1 MKLLLDVHIGTRL
14 ARMLT
19 DAGHDVLRAAL
30 VHATAPDRELLEL
43 AVIERRIIITQDSD
57 FSDLVYAWAAPPPPA
72 IVYIRCEPGEL
83 TMMYAR
89 VLEVL
94 ESAGLDG
101 HMVVMKPANT
111 RYRPLP
117 DVKNHHG

>member
-14 ARMLT
+14 ARMLQ

-30 VHATAPDRELLEL
+30 LHATASDRELLEL
-43 AVIERRIIITQDSD
+43 AVAERRTIITQDSD
-57 FSDLVYAWAAPPPPA
+57 FSDLVYAWAVPPPPA

-83 TMMYAR
+83 AILYAR

-101 HMVVMKPANT
+101 HMVVMKLANT